1 MSAAESLGRVAS
13 LHVHPAKAREPFVE
27 VEEFHL
33 VAGKGIE
40 EDPRYFNRGSR
51 RQVTLMEREEIAAH
65 AGALG
70 VGEFA
75 PGAVRSNIETTGI
88 SLVQLVGQRV
98 EVGGAVLEFYE
109 PRTPCQQM
117 DDLCPGLRGLM
128 EDGHTGVLAL
138 VVRSGSIRVGD
149 AVRLA
154 RTEVK

>member
-1 MSAAESLGRVAS
+1 MSAAESFGRVAS
-13 LHVHPAKAREPFVE
+13 LHVHPAKARAPFVA
-27 VEEFHL
+27 VKALHL

-51 RQVTLMEREEIAAH
+51 RQVTLMEREQIAEH
-65 AGALG
+65 AEALG
-70 VGEFA
+70 AGEFP

-88 SLVQLVGQRV
+88 NLVDLVGQRV
-98 EVGGAVLEFYE
+98 QVGGAVLDFYE

-128 EDGHTGVLAL
+128 EDGHTGVLAR
-138 VVRSGSIRVGD
+138 VVQSGVIRVGD

-154 RTEVK
+154 RPEAK